1 MTVVHLF
8 LMLLLYCLANPYY
21 SASSLTFYFPL
32 LNSAINHAENL
43 FADPINEDLD
53 NIIHYTMHSHQE
65 SN

>member
-1 MTVVHLF
+1 
-8 LMLLLYCLANPYY
+8 MLPLYCSANPYY
-21 SASSLTFYFPL
+21 NASSLIFYFPL

-53 NIIHYTMHSHQE
+53 NIIHYTIRSYQE